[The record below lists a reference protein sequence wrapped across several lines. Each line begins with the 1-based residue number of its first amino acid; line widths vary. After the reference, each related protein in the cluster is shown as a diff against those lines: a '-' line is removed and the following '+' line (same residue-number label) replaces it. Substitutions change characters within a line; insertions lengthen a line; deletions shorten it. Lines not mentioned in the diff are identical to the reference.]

1 MIKEIKNLKCKKTKK
16 LKKYKRKHYKQQR
29 LTKKQ
34 SQSQKKSQSQSHIQ
48 KQEEVSDSTIGTESK
63 QKGGNVKEKF
73 EVKRL
78 ADIDYSQF
86 SLSKYINANTNWG
99 SSPGPPPMDCSIM

>member
-1 MIKEIKNLKCKKTKK
+1 MIKEIKNLKYTKTNK

-29 LTKKQ
+29 LTKRQ
-34 SQSQKKSQSQSHIQ
+34 IHSQSHIQ
-48 KQEEVSDSTIGTESK
+48 KQEVSKSASTIDSESK

-99 SSPGPPPMDCSIM
+99 NSPGPPPMDCTIM

>member
-1 MIKEIKNLKCKKTKK
+1 MIKEIKNLKYTKTKK

-29 LTKKQ
+29 LTKRRSH
-34 SQSQKKSQSQSHIQ
+34 SQNQSQSHIQ
-48 KQEEVSDSTIGTESK
+48 KQEISKSASTIDSESK

-99 SSPGPPPMDCSIM
+99 SSPGPPPMDCTIM